1 MLFLIIF
8 LPIISQVKTS
18 KESELRGLENNNNFI
33 TLTFQG
39 KGSIP
44 IINNAYI
51 SSITS
56 IKINTNNEIPGTINQ
71 VHELTGNTNII
82 SK

>member
-1 MLFLIIF
+1 MH
-8 LPIISQVKTS
+8 S
-18 KESELRGLENNNNFI
+18 NNNFI

-44 IINNAYI
+44 IINNAFV
-51 SSITS
+51 SSIAS

-71 VHELTGNTNII
+71 VQELTGDTNTIKNDIQCSI
-82 SK
+82 DLL